1 MSVKFYT
8 GAGTNST
15 PFNSM
20 LKEYDQIIGM
30 QNKENRTWRIIA
42 IISMSAFFV
51 SLGLMLYAIKLPK
64 TVPMVI
70 TVSDFGEAKY
80 VGEVSKLSYDNIK
93 VPEIAIQYQIRK
105 FIINMRTINSDSDVM
120 KQNVKNLYTML
131 TSISSQK
138 LTNILREENPFND
151 FGKFKRAVLIES
163 LLKLSNDAAYQVD
176 FIETRSTMTGTI
188 IDKVR
193 YRAIISTQLLE
204 PAEKMKI
211 ENPLGIFIS
220 AFDISKINEIK

>member
-1 MSVKFYT
+1 MSVKIFT

-20 LKEYDQIIGM
+20 LSEYDRIIGM

-42 IISMSAFFV
+42 VVSLSAFFI
-51 SLGLMLYAIKLPK
+51 SLGLLLYAIKLPK

-80 VGEVSKLSYDNIK
+80 VGEVSRLSYNNIN

-105 FIINMRTINSDSDVM
+105 FVINMRTINSDATVM
-120 KQNVKNLYTML
+120 KQNINNLYTML
-131 TSISSQK
+131 TTTAAQK
-138 LTNILREENPFND
+138 LSNMLREENPFSD
-151 FGKFKRAVLIES
+151 FGKFKRAVVIES
-163 LLKLSNDAAYQVD
+163 LLKLSNEAYQVD
-176 FIETRSTMTGTI
+176 FIETRMTKIGGVLEKT
-188 IDKVR
+188 R

-204 PAEKMKI
+204 PSDSAKM

-220 AFDISKINEIK
+220 AFDISKVNEIE